1 MSSASLEIV
10 PRILPCPPSPIQLGQ
25 VLGTFFLDFLRFSGM
40 DPPVQHNSIHPGF
53 AAARETPAMGDPVN
67 TISERVETGSSAAV
81 TDSPDHPATNSRSPL
96 KPVATSRHPFPLHPE
111 PASRQNR
118 LDLPGFGRPHFSPS
132 VLPPPVPLR
141 HKSTSLQNRVGFAW
155 MSLDL
160 AFLTPARPRFPLP
173 VPPSSRPSSRQNKLD
188 LLGFTWITLDRP
200 GRTRPRSKR
209 SSL

>member
-40 DPPVQHNSIHPGF
+40 DPPVQQNSIHPGF

-118 LDLPGFGRPHFSPS
+118 SDLPGFGRPHFSPS
-132 VLPPPVPLR
+132 VLPATRAPSSQAHVSSEQGWICLDVPGFGLPHPSPSAFPVTRAPFVTALV
-141 HKSTSLQNRVGFAW
+141 SPEQVGFAW
-155 MSLDL
+155 
-160 AFLTPARPRFPLP
+160 
-173 VPPSSRPSSRQNKLD
+173 
-188 LLGFTWITLDRP
+188 IYLDRP